1 MLRRRAGTV
10 EGRDRWG
17 AAEELLLF
25 QRGFGYREPRYP
37 SPLFSTERKD
47 RDRRGRAG
55 DWHLPPPPYLAIC
68 AVSVPNGGIERW
80 ICVRETWGG
89 WDEQV
94 YTACAQFNYCH
105 QTRCCIRLLLCLASP
120 GPLWTRT
127 ALCVCC
133 NFDFWFFLKFAYH
146 VHIFVVFHCSL
157 TCCVGSYCAYS
168 LIEPIGL
175 KWCQQELAILA
186 HYNAALQGRAQS
198 LIEILI

>member
-47 RDRRGRAG
+47 CDRRGRAG

-80 ICVRETWGG
+80 ICVRETGGG

-94 YTACAQFNYCH
+94 YIQHVRSFITVTQRDAALGYYSSGWCLFGIAWTFVDTKCS
-105 QTRCCIRLLLCLASP
+105 LCLLK
-120 GPLWTRT
+120 LW
-127 ALCVCC
+127 
-133 NFDFWFFLKFAYH
+133 FLISLNL
-146 VHIFVVFHCSL
+146 HIMCISL
-157 TCCVGSYCAYS
+157 LYS
-168 LIEPIGL
+168 IVLSRV
-175 KWCQQELAILA
+175 A
-186 HYNAALQGRAQS
+186 
-198 LIEILI
+198 